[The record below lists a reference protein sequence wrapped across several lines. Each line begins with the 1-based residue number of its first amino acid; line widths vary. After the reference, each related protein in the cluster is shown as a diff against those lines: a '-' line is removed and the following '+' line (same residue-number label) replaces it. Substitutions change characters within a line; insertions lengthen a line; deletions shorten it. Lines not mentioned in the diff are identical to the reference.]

1 VTPRSHFPLRGQ
13 RGRARDADDHRFLV
27 RVDFMPT
34 SSKTDLPP
42 QRSPRHSSPRR
53 PGWSSPT
60 PSCGACPAP
69 ARAARCRP
77 SSCSSALRS
86 VLPRR
91 ARCACTPQARSVR
104 GGWHRGTSGSALP
117 RTLAQKGLWNAYPL
131 LCVLTMEGATVGG
144 ASTRSQVTLT
154 YGLAAPRRLDLRRRW
169 LQKCPPS
176 PDHFSLVGAKPRFM
190 TANTTLCIFQE
201 EIV

>member
-1 VTPRSHFPLRGQ
+1 MRSE
-13 RGRARDADDHRFLV
+13 AE
-27 RVDFMPT
+27 
-34 SSKTDLPP
+34 
-42 QRSPRHSSPRR
+42 
-53 PGWSSPT
+53 
-60 PSCGACPAP
+60 
-69 ARAARCRP
+69 
-77 SSCSSALRS
+77 
-86 VLPRR
+86 
-91 ARCACTPQARSVR
+91 ARSVR
-104 GGWHRGTSGSALP
+104 GTDGTLSRGRRRPGCPGCQCLPGLLCVPRGTPLRWRVAPGCSRGALP
-117 RTLAQKGLWNAYPL
+117 RTLAHKGLGNAYPL